1 MNLDVFAIGIVAE
14 TLFLLIVL
22 ILIWYRVAFDE
33 RTEVSVCRKVRDA
46 ASDIVK
52 EHIPAPVFLAMQIES
67 RMFRSV
73 CLVRC
78 SKNGF
83 AFRG

>member
-33 RTEVSVCRKVRDA
+33 RTEVSVCRKVGDA
-46 ASDIVK
+46 ASDIAK
-52 EHIPAPVFLAMQIES
+52 EHIPAPVISCYANREPHVQVRL
-67 RMFRSV
+67 
-73 CLVRC
+73 LVRC

>member
-33 RTEVSVCRKVRDA
+33 
-46 ASDIVK
+46 
-52 EHIPAPVFLAMQIES
+52 
-67 RMFRSV
+67 
-73 CLVRC
+73 
-78 SKNGF
+78 
-83 AFRG
+83 